1 MGTEAP
7 MGRMAIACLL
17 GFGLSVFVKAQQ
29 AQVPTSGADRD
40 PAVEIA
46 QARDPVLMQR
56 PAAGLTTPENPEGR
70 IRLDVLVTDAAGKPV
85 SGLTEKDFTL
95 LDNNLPQKVIS
106 FRAFNS
112 ASAKPDP
119 PVQVILLFDT
129 VNNGFTEL
137 AYIREGVEKFLKQ
150 NGGHLAQPVSLAALT
165 AKGVNLQTRP
175 STDGNALIQTLNQL
189 TASVRPRGLDP
200 APLSILALDRIAK
213 GEMDKPGRKLLVWLG
228 TGWPMYVA
236 QRQDIATTPAAERD
250 QRSQFAD
257 IVLLS
262 TDLRESRITLYGG
275 YQNAAFY
282 DRDFLKGVK
291 KVTEVD
297 PRNLKLD
304 VLAVQ
309 TGGRGELP
317 TVNRDSNL
325 INQLNSYIS
334 DSAAFYTITF
344 DPPLTQQPDE
354 YHDLKVVIGKPR
366 LTAHTNTGY
375 YDEPD
380 YSRRPEPRLTRNE
393 THPDTMMDLDL
404 PIGKALT
411 VAQLEKLLRELHGK
425 PDAEIAKELSC
436 LELTERLTST
446 DLVILSAGLSG
457 EKAKAALLAVGDAS
471 AFLEPP
477 EAEIPKRDVPD
488 PREQRRMVSQAVDY
502 LKKIIPKLPDF
513 YAKRFTTSFEMMTTP
528 KDERAVRKGGA
539 LHPAGEFRATVYY
552 RGGKEVSHPEGAAE
566 FGLITQGVFGP
577 ILSTVIVD
585 AAHSSTQWSRWEEGP
600 SGPMAV
606 FRFQV
611 PSRESHYEVSAGILG
626 FGEVGA
632 MGPTAYHGEIGI
644 DPNSG
649 AILRL
654 VLEADPDLGSS
665 ITRADIMVEYGSVVI
680 GEKTYTC
687 PIRSVS
693 ISTGKSPQVGTA
705 MGSVRM
711 REVTRLDDVVF
722 SGYHV
727 FRSDFRILP
736 D

>member
-354 YHDLKVVIGKPR
+354 YHD
-366 LTAHTNTGY
+366 
-375 YDEPD
+375 
-380 YSRRPEPRLTRNE
+380 
-393 THPDTMMDLDL
+393 
-404 PIGKALT
+404 
-411 VAQLEKLLRELHGK
+411 
-425 PDAEIAKELSC
+425 
-436 LELTERLTST
+436 
-446 DLVILSAGLSG
+446 
-457 EKAKAALLAVGDAS
+457 
-471 AFLEPP
+471 
-477 EAEIPKRDVPD
+477 
-488 PREQRRMVSQAVDY
+488 
-502 LKKIIPKLPDF
+502 
-513 YAKRFTTSFEMMTTP
+513 
-528 KDERAVRKGGA
+528 
-539 LHPAGEFRATVYY
+539 
-552 RGGKEVSHPEGAAE
+552 
-566 FGLITQGVFGP
+566 
-577 ILSTVIVD
+577 
-585 AAHSSTQWSRWEEGP
+585 
-600 SGPMAV
+600 
-606 FRFQV
+606 
-611 PSRESHYEVSAGILG
+611 
-626 FGEVGA
+626 
-632 MGPTAYHGEIGI
+632 
-644 DPNSG
+644 
-649 AILRL
+649 
-654 VLEADPDLGSS
+654 
-665 ITRADIMVEYGSVVI
+665 
-680 GEKTYTC
+680 
-687 PIRSVS
+687 
-693 ISTGKSPQVGTA
+693 
-705 MGSVRM
+705 
-711 REVTRLDDVVF
+711 
-722 SGYHV
+722 
-727 FRSDFRILP
+727 
-736 D
+736 